1 MSQSSL
7 HQRSTTI
14 MNASRSL
21 RAFQRTF
28 EHAFRTYNV
37 PYQTLKSA
45 NVVRSF
51 AIPSPRRIAQQTR
64 ARSTATETEEANAEI
79 GREARPLTTRED
91 TSAAD
96 KDAIAARKALSPA
109 YQLWFTC
116 KKCLERSGH
125 TVSKQAYHF
134 GTCVIN
140 CPKCKSQHLISDN
153 LKIFEDTK
161 MTMEDIAKKYG
172 EKLRKGRLGAD
183 GDVEFYDE
191 RADEIVAK
199 EGEAKK
205 EQDEMTERIKKSL
218 EPEKT

>member
-1 MSQSSL
+1 MS
-7 HQRSTTI
+7 TI
-14 MNASRSL
+14 RSL

-28 EHAFRTYNV
+28 EQAFRTYHA
-37 PYQTLKSA
+37 PYRIPSA
-45 NVVRSF
+45 NAVRAF
-51 AIPSPRRIAQQTR
+51 ATPALRIPNPSPRIQSR
-64 ARSTATETEEANAEI
+64 AHSTEASEADAEI

-96 KDAIAARKALSPA
+96 KDAIAARKALAPA

-161 MTMEDIAKKYG
+161 MTMEDIARKYG
-172 EKLRKGRLGAD
+172 EKLKKGRLGAD

-191 RADEIVAK
+191 QADEIIA
-199 EGEAKK
+199 
-205 EQDEMTERIKKSL
+205 QDEQKKREQEAMTERIKQSLAKEKS
-218 EPEKT
+218 